1 MRASPIRVWVG
12 LPLLIAVFGADVHAG
27 EPAEAEDRTPLWIAC
42 LASLDATVELCRT
55 LSDGAGDDEL
65 LLFAKDAVEKAV
77 EAGVNLSRPIGIVV
91 YGLPE
96 DVPRDTDAGILQT
109 LREDCSALVLIP
121 LDDMAKLASAIPQWG
136 QFQRTEGP
144 TPEGD
149 YRLVGEKAT
158 WHLVQRDD
166 WALLASDQEHLSALP
181 DDPLDLFEGLDQRYT
196 FVARVDPRRAAG
208 EKWQQMRADIA
219 PDPDRTVMKAARELL
234 PVWPELFDT
243 HLELETYRLFGEAL
257 DDVETGLL
265 AATLEKTGDFRQDT
279 AFSARDG
286 TVTAE
291 RIEALRGVTSR
302 LVGLRD
308 EDATALAALLEKMDL
323 EISADRCQELGL
335 EAEKVERL
343 LKALAST
350 GAATIRGRLLDGAM
364 VGFED
369 DVVYV
374 VNWADAQSLEQPL
387 VDLINRPA
395 HPSEETLSSGVQR
408 EEYHGVRL
416 QGLTLPDESIVVG
429 LAEDTLYLGIGD
441 DCLKALKR
449 VIDHDRKPSD
459 SPAPVLDLSVNPGK
473 IGSLEERLASDL
485 LAGPI
490 SAAVGS
496 HPVAEGSPMT
506 IQILTTPDG
515 LSLRFTVTAEAIAAS
530 REDAEEDQETTD
542 CGDSQRQDTAPK
554 AEPSAAEAE

>member
-1 MRASPIRVWVG
+1 MKDDLPTQDLVVCGYAAAVRLEGIGVGRTDTVSEGGTHLRHGSGGNAVRAVPIRVWVG
-12 LPLLIAVFGADVHAG
+12 LPLLIMVFAAAAPAA
-27 EPAEAEDRTPLWIAC
+27 EPAEPEDRRPLGIAC

-65 LLFAKDAVEKAV
+65 LLFAKDTVEKAV
-77 EAGVNLSRPIGIVV
+77 EAGVDLSRPTGIVL
-91 YGLPE
+91 YGLPA
-96 DVPRDTDAGILQT
+96 DLPVDADAGMLQT
-109 LREDCSALVLIP
+109 LREECSALVLLP
-121 LDDMAKLASAIPQWG
+121 LDDMAKLVAALPQWG
-136 QFQRTEGP
+136 QFRRVEGP

-149 YRLVGEKAT
+149 YRLVGETAT

-257 DDVETGLL
+257 DDV
-265 AATLEKTGDFRQDT
+265 
-279 AFSARDG
+279 
-286 TVTAE
+286 
-291 RIEALRGVTSR
+291 
-302 LVGLRD
+302 
-308 EDATALAALLEKMDL
+308 
-323 EISADRCQELGL
+323 
-335 EAEKVERL
+335 
-343 LKALAST
+343 
-350 GAATIRGRLLDGAM
+350 
-364 VGFED
+364 
-369 DVVYV
+369 VYV

-395 HPSEETLSSGVQR
+395 RPSKETPSSRGQR

-416 QGLTLPDESIVVG
+416 HGLTLPDESIVVG
-429 LAEDTLYLGIGD
+429 LAEDTLYLGTGD

-449 VIDHDRKPSD
+449 VIDHDPKPSD
-459 SPAPVLDLSVNPGK
+459 SPAPVLDLWVNPRK

-496 HPVAEGSPMT
+496 HPVAERSPMT

-515 LSLRFTVTAEAIAAS
+515 LSLRFTVRAEVLATF
-530 REDAEEDQETTD
+530 REDAEEDDKTTD
-542 CGDSQRQDTAPK
+542 CGDPQRQDTAPK
-554 AEPSAAEAE
+554 AEPSAAEAD